1 MQPQGENGERPGPEL
16 SRQTYAR
23 LRYGGRGGPGMG
35 PKGYRRAAQGDL
47 ISRDQSGPAIASDCQ

>member
-1 MQPQGENGERPGPEL
+1 MYNLKGKTGERPGPEL

-35 PKGYRRAAQGDL
+35 PKGHRHAAQGGGP
-47 ISRDQSGPAIASDCQ
+47 DQ